1 MIDPMTLHHV
11 RRLLA
16 NGWRLRTVA
25 HELGLAPSAIQRA
38 LRRTSAVR
46 R

>member
-1 MIDPMTLHHV
+1 MDPMTLHRI

-16 NGWRLRTVA
+16 NGWRLRNIA
-25 HELGLAPSAIQRA
+25 HELGLAPSTIGRA
-38 LRRTSAVR
+38 LRRSSSVR